1 MRHSTAVI
9 AQARRSIRGAIQT
22 TTSSAQARPERGI
35 WPRREAV
42 AKRNIFVAATAAAWL
57 IAYAAPVAAQA
68 PALLPNP
75 QIKIDY
81 LQPKNISTA
90 SDPTQYNRYMTIY
103 AWLGCGGRSTRYRNF
118 SHRCGCLAKSRFKL
132 TPAVPSDAR
141 TYPEARSRSAR
152 S

>member
-9 AQARRSIRGAIQT
+9 AQARRSIRGAIPA
-22 TTSSAQARPERGI
+22 TTSSAQARSERGI

-42 AKRNIFVAATAAAWL
+42 AKRSIFVAATAAAWL

-68 PALLPNP
+68 PALLPKP

-103 AWLGCGGRSTRYRNF
+103 AWLRVRRPLDEIQKFLAPLRLPRQITIQVDTCGAQRRPYISG
-118 SHRCGCLAKSRFKL
+118 G
-132 TPAVPSDAR
+132 P
-141 TYPEARSRSAR
+141 SRSAM